1 MSTNR
6 RAGGPDVGRPAQPGA
21 MSSFR
26 TCCHAALAAALWW
39 ALSGGVAHAA
49 AAPLPWVW
57 PLQPRPSVVNGYAPP
72 AQPWLPGHR
81 GVDLAAHRGQPV
93 LSAGPGRVTFAGLVA
108 GRGVVVVD
116 HGVLRTTYQPVR
128 AVAGVGAHVAA
139 GALLGRMEVF
149 GSHCFPDVCLHWGL
163 LRGARYLDP
172 LTLVGGGPV
181 RLLPLDGGGL
191 APEPGVLTRTGV
203 RWRQLPPGDGLMTM
217 PWTSIIAPPI
227 PFLDD
232 QRTSWITPVG
242 ELVEPLHPPRS
253 RDPPGPRLRPE
264 DGPADTPFAAARS

>member
-1 MSTNR
+1 
-6 RAGGPDVGRPAQPGA
+6 

-49 AAPLPWVW
+49 AAPGRWVW
-57 PLQPRPSVVNGYAPP
+57 PLEPRPAVVNGYAPP

-81 GVDLAAHRGQPV
+81 GVDLAAHPGQPV
-93 LSAGPGRVTFAGLVA
+93 LSAGAGRVTFAGLVA

-128 AVAGVGAHVAA
+128 AVAAVGAHVAA

-191 APEPGVLTRTGV
+191 AAEPNVLTRTGV
-203 RWRQLPPGDGLMTM
+203 GWRQLPRADELMTIPPM
-217 PWTSIIAPPI
+217 PPMPPMPRTSSGAPPV

-232 QRTSWITPVG
+232 QRPSWITPGG
-242 ELVEPLHPPRS
+242 ELVEPLHLPRS
-253 RDPPGPRLRPE
+253 RDPPGS
-264 DGPADTPFAAARS
+264 AAQARGWACRYAVRSRSVVTCV